1 MCTGLLGCLVT
12 RCVSYCGYPR
22 SYSDVWII
30 RVSISNDGLVIGF
43 SVRRDNHGWDI
54 GMSE

>member
-1 MCTGLLGCLVT
+1 MGLLGCLVK
-12 RCVSYCGYPR
+12 RCVNYCGYPR